1 MKNLISPF
9 LTFIVFA
16 ANSQFYYNDI
26 LSTEE
31 LNLRMKN
38 YRDNKI
44 NSVNATAFSPE
55 GVKNTDFIEL
65 QEVQENGRLLKI
77 SSFSENVK
85 TTILYR
91 FDDNGKL
98 INQTDSAANGAK
110 SVFDF
115 KYDNSGKLMSVL
127 NKVSDPD
134 NGVRLTEDH
143 YWIYN
148 SNGKPEKM
156 WKIVNKKDSTLY
168 LFSPD
173 ERNNVA
179 DEIETRNKIRRDSVL
194 YYYDAQNRLSDIVR
208 YNKKANKLLPDFMF
222 EYDDKDRVIQK
233 ISTVSDVRIAYIIW
247 RYQFDER
254 GLKVK
259 EALFNRYKQQTGRIE
274 YRYTFGN

>member
-1 MKNLISPF
+1 MKNLLTPF
-9 LTFIVFA
+9 LVFIVFV

-26 LSTEE
+26 ISTEE

-44 NSVNATAFSPE
+44 NSVNATAFSAE

-65 QEVQENGRLLKI
+65 QEIKENGRLLKI

-85 TTILYR
+85 TTVLYR

-115 KYDNSGKLMSVL
+115 KYDNAGKLISVL

-134 NGVRLTEDH
+134 NGVRVTEDH
-143 YWIYN
+143 YWVYN

-168 LFSPD
+168 LFSLD
-173 ERNNVA
+173 QRNNVS
-179 DEIETRNKIRRDSVL
+179 DEIETRNKIKRDSVL
-194 YYYDAQNRLSDIVR
+194 YYYDVQNRLSDIVR
-208 YNKKANKLLPDFMF
+208 YNKKASRLLPDFMF

-233 ISTVSDVRIAYIIW
+233 ISTVSDIRIAYIIW

>member
-1 MKNLISPF
+1 MKNLLTPF
-9 LTFIVFA
+9 FTFLVFF

-44 NSVNATAFSPE
+44 NSVNATAFSSE

-65 QEVQENGRLLKI
+65 QEIKENGRLLKI
-77 SSFSENVK
+77 SSFSENIK
-85 TTILYR
+85 TTVLYR
-91 FDDNGKL
+91 FDDNGRL

-115 KYDNSGKLMSVL
+115 KYDNAGKLMSVL

-134 NGVRLTEDH
+134 NGVRVTEDH
-143 YWIYN
+143 YWLYN
-148 SNGKPEKM
+148 SSGKPEKM

-168 LFSPD
+168 LFSLD

-208 YNKKANKLLPDFMF
+208 YNKKAGRLLPDFMF
-222 EYDDKDRVIQK
+222 EYDDKNRVVQK
-233 ISTVSDVRIAYIIW
+233 ISTVTDVRIAYIIW

-274 YRYTFGN
+274 YRYTFGS

>member
-1 MKNLISPF
+1 MKNLIS
-9 LTFIVFA
+9 LSFIFIAFA

-31 LNLRMKN
+31 LSLRMKS

-55 GVKNTDFIEL
+55 GVKNNDFIEM
-65 QEVQENGRLLKI
+65 QEVKENGRLLKI
-77 SSFSENVK
+77 SNFSENVK
-85 TTILYR
+85 TTVFYR
-91 FDDNGKL
+91 FDENGRL

-115 KYDNSGKLMSVL
+115 KYDNAGKLMSVL

-134 NGVRLTEDH
+134 NGVRVTEDH

-168 LFSPD
+168 LFSLD

-179 DEIETRNKIRRDSVL
+179 DEIETRNKIKRDSVL
-194 YYYDAQNRLSDIVR
+194 YYYDAKNRLSDIVR

-274 YRYTFGN
+274 YRYSFGN

>member
-1 MKNLISPF
+1 
-9 LTFIVFA
+9 
-16 ANSQFYYNDI
+16 
-26 LSTEE
+26 
-31 LNLRMKN
+31 MKN

-44 NSVNATAFSPE
+44 NSVNATAFSAE

-65 QEVQENGRLLKI
+65 QEIKENGRLLRI

-85 TTILYR
+85 TIVLYR

-115 KYDNSGKLMSVL
+115 KYDNAGKLISVL

-134 NGVRLTEDH
+134 NGVRVTEDH
-143 YWIYN
+143 YWVYN

-156 WKIVNKKDSTLY
+156 WRIVNKKDSTLY

-173 ERNNVA
+173 QRNNVA
-179 DEIETRNKIRRDSVL
+179 DEIETRNKVRRDSVL

-208 YNKKANKLLPDFMF
+208 YNKKASRLLPDFMF

-233 ISTVSDVRIAYIIW
+233 ISTVSDIRIAYIIW

>member
-1 MKNLISPF
+1 
-9 LTFIVFA
+9 
-16 ANSQFYYNDI
+16 
-26 LSTEE
+26 
-31 LNLRMKN
+31 MKN
-38 YRDNKI
+38 YWDNKI
-44 NSVNATAFSPE
+44 NSVNATAFSSE

-65 QEVQENGRLLKI
+65 QEIKENGRLLKI

-85 TTILYR
+85 TTIFYR

-115 KYDNSGKLMSVL
+115 KYDNAGKLMSVQ

-134 NGVRLTEDH
+134 NGVRVTEDH
-143 YWIYN
+143 YWLYN
-148 SNGKPEKM
+148 SSGKPEKM
-156 WKIVNKKDSTLY
+156 WKVVNKKDSTLY
-168 LFSPD
+168 MLSLD

-208 YNKKANKLLPDFMF
+208 YNKKAGRLLPDFMF
-222 EYDDKDRVIQK
+222 EYDDKNRVVQK
-233 ISTVSDVRIAYIIW
+233 ISTVTDVRIAYIIW